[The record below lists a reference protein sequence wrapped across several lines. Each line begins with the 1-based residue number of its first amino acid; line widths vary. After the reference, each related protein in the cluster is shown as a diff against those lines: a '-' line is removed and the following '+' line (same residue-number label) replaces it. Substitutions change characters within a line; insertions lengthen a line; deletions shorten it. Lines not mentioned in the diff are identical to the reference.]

1 MNQTFDIEAAIKLV
15 ETIGLR
21 PAARHYDLDRTTLA
35 SRIKAHKAK
44 QSREQPQA
52 ALTPQAA
59 QPAVEQPEAEPTK
72 TERRESYLWS
82 LIRRYEDET
91 RRLYRKPPLTD
102 DEWRVAKQQIQATEI
117 KDWPGIND

>member
-1 MNQTFDIEAAIKLV
+1 MEFDIEAAIKLV
-15 ETIGLR
+15 ADIGLR
-21 PAARHYDLDRTTLA
+21 PAARHYNLKHHSTLD

-44 QSREQPQA
+44 QSREQSQA
-52 ALTPQAA
+52 APLPQAA
-59 QPAVEQPEAEPTK
+59 QPVVEQPAAEPTK
-72 TERRESYLWS
+72 TERPETYLWS

-91 RRLYRKPPLTD
+91 RRLYGKPPLTD